1 MSNKIIGSKIATVVG
16 NKKLHEGTL
25 KVSIISIKNF
35 IKYKKSFEISKN
47 YLVHIDRSEFNQNI
61 EIGSKVLIVSCAPV
75 SKLKRFKV
83 IEVLG

>member
-35 IKYKKSFEISKN
+35 IKYYGF
-47 YLVHIDRSEFNQNI
+47 
-61 EIGSKVLIVSCAPV
+61 
-75 SKLKRFKV
+75 LK
-83 IEVLG
+83 